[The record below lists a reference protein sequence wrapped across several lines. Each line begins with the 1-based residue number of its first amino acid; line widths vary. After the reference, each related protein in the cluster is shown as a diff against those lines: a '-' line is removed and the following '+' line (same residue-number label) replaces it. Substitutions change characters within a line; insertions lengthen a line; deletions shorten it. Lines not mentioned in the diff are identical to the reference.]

1 MVELAL
7 PLVLFLLVFGI
18 SSFSSSFYFPSLA
31 KILHRFDDLWL
42 GSRFASDVLPSLG
55 RLLLGYGIACL
66 AGITIGVLLG
76 IVGPVRRAAEP
87 VLEFFR
93 AIPPPA
99 LIPLLIMLA
108 GFGDSMKVTVIVTG
122 SIWPVLLN
130 TVEGVKGYDS
140 VLDETCRTYH
150 IEGASRL
157 WHFVIPGD
165 SVLDETCRTYHIE
178 GASRLWHF
186 VIPGASP
193 QIIVGMRLGLSIAI
207 ILMVIS
213 EMFAAT
219 NGLGAAIISFQRSF
233 EIPEMWSGVL
243 MLGLIGFTFSILFRL
258 FERRA
263 LGWYYGMRNLERRI

>member
-1 MVELAL
+1 MLARLSRLAMVELAL

-157 WHFVIPGD
+157 WHFVIPG
-165 SVLDETCRTYHIE
+165 
-178 GASRLWHF
+178 
-186 VIPGASP
+186 ASP
-193 QIIVGMRLGLSIAI
+193 QIIVGMRVGLSIAI

-219 NGLGAAIISFQRSF
+219 NGLGAAIIIFQRSF